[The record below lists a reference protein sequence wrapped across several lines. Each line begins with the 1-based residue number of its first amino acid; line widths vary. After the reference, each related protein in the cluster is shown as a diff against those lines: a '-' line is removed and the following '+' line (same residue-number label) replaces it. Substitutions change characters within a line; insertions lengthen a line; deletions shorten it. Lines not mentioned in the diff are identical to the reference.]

1 MIRDC
6 VQAASALN
14 AYVDGELEPIKRR
27 AISRHL
33 DSCSECQ
40 SRVDALRRVGDLV
53 RQHARP
59 EGTGR
64 ALDGLASGV
73 IGRVRA
79 EEAQSWHAT
88 FRRALDD
95 WYWAWVAAGSLSAAL
110 CSLLFVSALW
120 GFGAQRVGA
129 DSLAAMLDRLQTP
142 AGQIWVIATPA
153 GRDQFPLLM
162 EFATN
167 RVADQES
174 TPSGALPTGFSSP
187 NGEELAI
194 ALSQAVVRP
203 DGRLSDWRTMSKHN
217 RLRAETLLDEIQHL
231 GSTPAASWMDR
242 RVSIQKLGFIINT
255 SVFGKAL

>member
-1 MIRDC
+1 MIHNC
-6 VQAASALN
+6 AQAASVLN
-14 AYVDGELEPIKRR
+14 AYVDGELEPVTRR

-33 DSCSECQ
+33 DSCSDCQ
-40 SRVDALRRVGDLV
+40 SRVEALRRVGDLV

-59 EGTGR
+59 EAAGR

-120 GFGAQRVGA
+120 GFGARRVGE

-142 AGQIWVIATPA
+142 AGQMWVIGTPV
-153 GRDQFPLLM
+153 GRDQVPMLM
-162 EFATN
+162 EFGN
-167 RVADQES
+167 RVAVQES
-174 TPSGALPTGFSSP
+174 APSGALPTGFSSP

-217 RLRAETLLDEIQHL
+217 RLRAETLLDEIQRL
-231 GSTPAASWMDR
+231 GTTPAASWMDR
-242 RVSIQKLGFIINT
+242 RVSIQKLGFIVNT